1 MNEPRIVKK
10 YPNRRLYDTEESRY
24 VTLADVQQ
32 LVRRGIN
39 VKVVDSQ
46 SGKDITRGILIQI
59 ITEQETAGE
68 PLFTTEML
76 VRFIRFYDEAVHE
89 AFSGYLDQSL
99 RFFADQQRDFN
110 DRMRDVLGGRATWDI
125 TEMTRRNLE
134 FWKGMQDQFFKA
146 AVFPGSGQDAK
157 KESGGAVEDRPDEN
171 SGTDVLEGKGK
182 TGKKPK

>member
-1 MNEPRIVKK
+1 MKK

-39 VKVVDSQ
+39 VKVIDSQ
-46 SGKDITRGILIQI
+46 SSKDITRGILIQI

-146 AVFPGSGQDAK
+146 AVFPSPGHEARKDPAK
-157 KESGGAVEDRPDEN
+157 PLEQSPPADSADGGAGAAD
-171 SGTDVLEGKGK
+171 KAK
-182 TGKKPK
+182 KKPK

>member
-1 MNEPRIVKK
+1 MKK

-32 LVRRGIN
+32 LVRRGID

-110 DRMRDVLGGRATWDI
+110 DRMRGVLGGRATWDI

-146 AVFPGSGQDAK
+146 AVFPGSGHEAKQDPAEPLGEK
-157 KESGGAVEDRPDEN
+157 PPKDAAADAADAEQGV
-171 SGTDVLEGKGK
+171 
-182 TGKKPK
+182 GKKRK

>member
-1 MNEPRIVKK
+1 
-10 YPNRRLYDTEESRY
+10 
-24 VTLADVQQ
+24 
-32 LVRRGIN
+32 
-39 VKVVDSQ
+39 
-46 SGKDITRGILIQI
+46 
-59 ITEQETAGE
+59 
-68 PLFTTEML
+68 ML

-146 AVFPGSGQDAK
+146 AVFPGPGHETRKDPAKPPEQSPPADSGD
-157 KESGGAVEDRPDEN
+157 GGTATAD
-171 SGTDVLEGKGK
+171 KA
-182 TGKKPK
+182 GKKPK